1 MSVVEAF
8 DFFAAT
14 IAELNPSQVVKLK
27 APTSMAE
34 RVEILVKKKKDG
46 VLNPEEITE
55 LDRYLALDL
64 IISLAK
70 ARAIKLIA
78 AA

>member
-8 DFFAAT
+8 DFFAAS

-27 APTSMAE
+27 APASMAE
-34 RVEILVKKKKDG
+34 RMEILVAKKKAG
-46 VLNPEEITE
+46 TINNEESIE

-70 ARAIKLIA
+70 ARAIKLLA
-78 AA
+78 VV

>member
-8 DFFAAT
+8 DFFAAS
-14 IAELNPSQVVKLK
+14 IAELNPSQVIKLK
-27 APTSMAE
+27 APPSMAE
-34 RVEILVKKKKDG
+34 RMEVLVSKKKEG
-46 VLNPEEITE
+46 TINSEETIE

-70 ARAIKLIA
+70 ARAIKLLA

>member
-8 DFFAAT
+8 DFFAAS
-14 IAELNPSQVVKLK
+14 IAELNPSQVVKFK
-27 APTSMAE
+27 APASMAE
-34 RVEILVKKKKDG
+34 RMEILVSKKKEG
-46 VLNPEEITE
+46 TIESEESIE

-70 ARAIKLIA
+70 ARAIKLLA

>member
-8 DFFAAT
+8 EVFAAS
-14 IAELNPSQVVKLK
+14 IAELNPSQVATLK
-27 APTSMAE
+27 APENMVG
-34 RVEILVKKKKDG
+34 RVEELIAIKKNG
-46 VLNPEEITE
+46 SITSEQMTE
-55 LDRYLALDL
+55 LERYLALDL

-70 ARAIKLIA
+70 VKAIKLLA